1 MRRWAWEE
9 TNVRRQGDPA
19 QASPGHTHRGSVRD
33 ALPRGRGRRESRQQL
48 GTWRR
53 QAQET
58 DETLAEVTPTE
69 AGRVGG
75 KGLRQDLSRKNLA
88 DSDPSRLLG
97 SATRAPRRGGPSGTE
112 GAHWLPRLR
121 SHSLSPSLAAA
132 NSGRENAT
140 ATAHSRSSW
149 RQPVNVF
156 LSSGRPPSVEELLR
170 EAQLNLQSLLQG
182 TARVGGCLRGS
193 CAAGGRQRRN
203 GEQQKKRKQFQT
215 ISLFTF
221 QTDDANILFPVLL
234 LPSSLPFWFSSP

>member
-1 MRRWAWEE
+1 MQTAI
-9 TNVRRQGDPA
+9 P
-19 QASPGHTHRGSVRD
+19 
-33 ALPRGRGRRESRQQL
+33 
-48 GTWRR
+48 
-53 QAQET
+53 
-58 DETLAEVTPTE
+58 
-69 AGRVGG
+69 
-75 KGLRQDLSRKNLA
+75 
-88 DSDPSRLLG
+88 RLLS
-97 SATRAPRRGGPSGTE
+97 SAPRAPRRGGPSGTE

-182 TARVGGCLRGS
+182 TARAGGLPRGG

-203 GEQQKKRKQFQT
+203 GEQQKKENSSKP
-215 ISLFTF
+215 SLFFTF
-221 QTDDANILFPVLL
+221 QTDDAKNLFPKLL
-234 LPSSLPFWFSSP
+234 LSPSLFGSVVHKGRKDSG